1 MSVYL
6 TVIVMDKWVEQ
17 LLNITFHN
25 VLKYKIFRKN
35 NFQNIAPKLTRTRL
49 KNNNIQNKVYWGSV

>member
-6 TVIVMDKWVEQ
+6 TVIVMDKWVGQ

-25 VLKYKIFRKN
+25 VLKCKIFRKN
-35 NFQNIAPKLTRTRL
+35 NFQNIALKLTRTRL
-49 KNNNIQNKVYWGSV
+49 KNNNIQNKV

>member
-17 LLNITFHN
+17 LLNITFHK

-49 KNNNIQNKVYWGSV
+49 KNNNIQNKV

>member
-25 VLKYKIFRKN
+25 VLTYKIFRKN

-49 KNNNIQNKVYWGSV
+49 KNNNIQNKV